1 MIYWLR
7 QRVNRLGEAMKRSS
21 VAQFYI
27 ILAGLESTKA
37 AESENDKSDKIFIR
51 LFARVSILW

>member
-1 MIYWLR
+1 
-7 QRVNRLGEAMKRSS
+7 MKRSS